1 MNKQKGKPC
10 RRPRGLHVSTSTRD
24 VVEQSTTPWSVQK
37 TPTYCSMTRRQR
49 NKLTI
54 NSISTVALV
63 DRMCKHLTKSATCCF
78 FVILRA
84 KTKAIFGWCLVDKS
98 RSWFHS
104 SIVISHHS
112 TLLLK
117 WGRSNILHPT
127 SRPRFITIFIPLGK
141 LQRAL
146 HVWWTTTYIHLLVT
160 CMLPAAVYL
169 FIQYWQRRK

>member
-1 MNKQKGKPC
+1 MWARPWETSWNSP
-10 RRPRGLHVSTSTRD
+10 RRPDLFKRGRHIAA
-24 VVEQSTTPWSVQK
+24 WSVV
-37 TPTYCSMTRRQR
+37 
-49 NKLTI
+49 NEANLTI
-54 NSISTVALV
+54 HSIRTVALV
-63 DRMCKHLTKSATCCF
+63 DRMCKHLTRSATCCS

-84 KTKAIFGWCLVDKS
+84 KTKAILGWCLVDKS

-104 SIVISHHS
+104 SIVIPHHS

-117 WGRSNILHPT
+117 WGKSNILHST

-146 HVWWTTTYIHLLVT
+146 HVRWTTTYIHLLVT
-160 CMLPAAVYL
+160 CMLPAAVFH